1 MVNSTRRALTLFLL
15 YILIGGC
22 NNSSPT
28 AVLEQARQHLSR
40 QEPKAAVVLLKGLI
54 REESDN
60 FAAQR
65 LLGETYFQLGDFALA
80 ERSLKI
86 ALSSNNSDAE
96 LFTLYIQAQ
105 LQQKKH
111 AAALDSLNSTKIS
124 TDTQGSAAALSAIAL
139 IGLGRIDAAAQALDQ
154 IADGDRQQ
162 HLVLYAKSL
171 LHAANGDNLRAIDFA
186 RQAVNSAP
194 NSPILHQHLGT
205 LLVTRQLY
213 EQAVSEFKTALLATG
228 ESRVTAQNL
237 SIKLQILHSLLTA
250 GDIEQAKTVLAELKL
265 AAAEHPATQYFEGLV
280 AYQENNFEKSENL
293 ATSVL
298 GAIPNHAPAQLLA
311 GLASY
316 QQKKYELSNMYLE
329 RFLAA
334 QPGHQPARK
343 KLAATLL
350 HLDKPKLAE
359 AEFKKIASAHD
370 GDDELQ
376 DIIISL
382 EKSLSGGT
390 SDQSALDELIRKLD
404 APTESPT
411 NNTTIAIRRL
421 LSNKEYTQAQS
432 RLASLLKNSPENL
445 AYLNLA
451 GATAAQLGDLEQAEQ
466 FFRKA
471 LDLRPEALDATL
483 NLGLLLSAIGKTEQA
498 YTLYETL
505 LAKKPKATQ
514 LLIELAKLADR
525 LQRRQSA
532 LQWLQQAIDSDPEKV
547 EPWQALINYRLR
559 SEEFSESKQLA
570 QRSLEFLPENSDLKQ
585 LLARAHSGLNEHAEG
600 ISIIEQLIRR
610 GTDTGGL
617 YLQRG
622 RLQIAAGQQV
632 EALKS
637 FRQAFEL
644 APLEYAAAGQLAALE
659 SLIGSPTEALK
670 IADRYLINKPE
681 DPRGYALKSNLLA
694 KKGDLSAAAT
704 ALGKAQS
711 LAPTAAWTLLYV
723 DSLIRSNQA
732 DQAFNHGENW
742 LRDQPEAHGF
752 RLQLANRYLLKGNYL
767 KATQHFIRLADRDLA
782 DADTLNNLAWA
793 LYQSKNPA
801 ALQYAEQAVQAN
813 PGDINTTDTLAW
825 ILIDSRDDPR
835 RGTELLRTLTDDPA
849 TLPPLVQYHLA
860 AGLSRV
866 NQAPQ
871 ALAILNRITADTSQF
886 DEKPDAT
893 ALLMSLKNSE
903 RP

>member
-1 MVNSTRRALTLFLL
+1 MVNTTRRVLTLFLL
-15 YILIGGC
+15 CILLGGC
-22 NNSSPT
+22 NNASPT

-54 REESDN
+54 REESGN
-60 FAAQR
+60 FTTQR
-65 LLGETYFQLGDFALA
+65 LLGEAYFQLGDFALA

-86 ALSSNNSDAE
+86 ALSLNNSDAG
-96 LFTLYIQAQ
+96 LSILYIQSQ
-105 LQQKKH
+105 LQQNKY
-111 AAALDSLNSTKIS
+111 AAALDTLNSTKLS
-124 TDTQGSAAALSAIAL
+124 TGNQGAAAALSAIAL
-139 IGLGRIDAAAQALDQ
+139 IGLGDIDAAARALDQ
-154 IADGDRQQ
+154 IADGDSQE
-162 HLVLYAKSL
+162 HLVLYAKSQ

-186 RQAVNSAP
+186 RQAIKSAP
-194 NSPILHQHLGT
+194 ESPILHQHLGT
-205 LLVTRQLY
+205 LLINRQLY
-213 EQAVSEFKTALLATG
+213 EQAVSEFKAALLATG

-237 SIKLQILHSLLTA
+237 SIKLQILHSLITA
-250 GDIEQAKTVLAELKL
+250 GDIEQAKTALAELKL
-265 AAAEHPATQYFEGLV
+265 AAAEHPATHYFEGLV
-280 AYQENNFEKSENL
+280 AYQEDNFEKSENL
-293 ATSVL
+293 AASVL

-359 AEFKKIASAHD
+359 AEFKKIVSD
-370 GDDELQ
+370 GDEALQ
-376 DIIISL
+376 EIISSL
-382 EKSLSGGT
+382 ERGLSGGI

-404 APTESPT
+404 APTKNPT
-411 NNTTIAIRRL
+411 TNTTIAIRRL
-421 LSNKEYTQAQS
+421 LSNKEYTQAQN
-432 RLASLLKNSPENL
+432 RLVSLLKNSPENVV
-445 AYLNLA
+445 YLNLA

-471 LDLRPEALDATL
+471 LDLNPDALDTTL
-483 NLGLLLSAIGKTEQA
+483 NLGLLLSATGKTEQA
-498 YTLYETL
+498 YALYETL
-505 LAKKPKATQ
+505 LVKKPKATP

-532 LQWLQQAIDSDPEKV
+532 LQWLQRAIDSNPGKGEH
-547 EPWQALINYRLR
+547 WQALINYRLR
-559 SEEFSESKQLA
+559 SEEFSEAKQLA

-610 GTDTGGL
+610 RTDTGGL

-622 RLQIAAGQQV
+622 RLQIAAGQQA

-637 FRQAFEL
+637 FRQAYEQT
-644 APLEYAAAGQLAALE
+644 PLEYAAAGQLAALE
-659 SLIGSPTEALK
+659 SLMGSPTEALK
-670 IADRYLINKPE
+670 IANSYLINKPE

-694 KKGDLSAAAT
+694 KKGNLTAAAT

-732 DQAFNHGENW
+732 DQAFNHAENW

-752 RLQLANRYLLKGNYL
+752 RLQLANRYLLKGNYVE
-767 KATQHFIRLADRDLA
+767 ATQHFIRLADQNLA

-801 ALQYAEQAVQAN
+801 ALQYAEQAVKAN
-813 PGDINTTDTLAW
+813 PDDIKTTDTLAW
-825 ILIDSRDDPR
+825 ILIDSRSDPR
-835 RGTELLRTLTDDPA
+835 RGTELLQNLTNHPA

-860 AGLSRV
+860 TGLSKV
-866 NQAPQ
+866 NQESQ
-871 ALAILNRITADTSQF
+871 AVVILNRITAENTQF

-893 ALLMSLKNSE
+893 ALLKSLKNSE
-903 RP
+903 KP